1 MDHRTQW
8 NDRFSSTSDYVFGT
22 TPNLFLTQ
30 QAHRL
35 DPGSH
40 ILAVADGEGR
50 NGVWLAQQ
58 GHDVTGI
65 DISERGQEK
74 ATKLAAERGVTL
86 DLRLAD
92 VGNWDWPEAEYDAVV
107 AIFIQ
112 FADPAMR
119 ERIFTGMKRA
129 TKPGGL
135 ILMQGYRPEQIGY
148 GTGGPPTPDN
158 MYTEELLRSA
168 FADWTIEHLA
178 VHDSEIEEGPG
189 HKGISALI
197 DLVAR
202 KPS

>member
-8 NDRFSSTSDYVFGT
+8 NDRFSPPDYVFGT
-22 TPNLFLTQ
+22 APNAFLTQ

-35 DPGSH
+35 APGSR

-50 NGVWLAQQ
+50 DGVWLAQQ

-74 ATKLAAERGVTL
+74 AARLAAERGVTL
-86 DLRLAD
+86 DLRLID
-92 VGNWDWPEAEYDAVV
+92 VGNWDWPEAAYDAVV

-129 TKPGGL
+129 TRPGGL
-135 ILMQGYRPEQIGY
+135 LLMQGYRPEQIGY
-148 GTGGPPTPDN
+148 GTGGPSAVEN
-158 MYTEELLRSA
+158 LYTEALLRAA
-168 FADWTIEHLA
+168 FADWTIEHLET
-178 VHDSEIEEGPG
+178 HDSEIEEGPG
-189 HKGISALI
+189 HKGMSALI
-197 DLVAR
+197 DLAAR
-202 KPS
+202 KPA